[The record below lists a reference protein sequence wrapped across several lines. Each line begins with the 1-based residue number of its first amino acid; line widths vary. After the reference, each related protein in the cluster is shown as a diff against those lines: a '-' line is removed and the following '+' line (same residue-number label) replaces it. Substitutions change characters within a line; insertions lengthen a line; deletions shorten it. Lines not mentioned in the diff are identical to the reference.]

1 MNADWSG
8 KLSPHTTHGLARGSL
23 ALSRFAL
30 DDKKVPAT
38 ARRQVTGNA
47 GANDSSTGDND
58 IRSLHIVPVGN
69 GQTFLTNPSDD
80 PT

>member
-1 MNADWSG
+1 
-8 KLSPHTTHGLARGSL
+8 
-23 ALSRFAL
+23 
-30 DDKKVPAT
+30 
-38 ARRQVTGNA
+38 VTGNA